1 MKYII
6 KEDKMNYLKIL
17 FSFPKSLYVNFHLFP
32 FKQAIK
38 LPLWVT
44 YNMKILISGGVVL
57 KGKAKPFMIRI
68 GFHECNECDSSDK
81 TVLRIDGK
89 LVFEGNAHIGKGSKL
104 IVYKG
109 GLLELGDNF
118 AISASTAISCRKH
131 IKFGKDIQF
140 SWDCLVMD
148 SDTHTILDEQG
159 YRMNPDKEIV
169 FEDKVWI
176 GNGCMIL
183 KGAHIP
189 DNCVIGARSVVA
201 GSKFEDHSIIVGNPA
216 KSVKKIGGFR
226 I

>member
-1 MKYII
+1 MKNYI
-6 KEDKMNYLKIL
+6 KLL
-17 FSFPKSLYVNFHLFP
+17 FAIPKTVYANFRLFP
-32 FKQAIK
+32 FKQAIR

-44 YNMKILISGGVVL
+44 YNTKLVLSGGAVL
-57 KGKAKPFMIRI
+57 KGKAKPFMIRV
-68 GFHECNECDSSDK
+68 GFHECNECNPTDK
-81 TVLRIDGK
+81 TVLRIDGQ
-89 LVFEGNAHIGKGSKL
+89 LVFEGEAHIGKGSKL

-118 AISASTAISCRKH
+118 AISASTVISCRKH

-159 YRMNPDKEIV
+159 NRMNPDKAIV
-169 FEDKVWI
+169 FADKVWI

-183 KGAHIP
+183 KGTHIS

-201 GSKFEDHSIIVGNPA
+201 GSKFDAHSIIVGNPA

>member
-1 MKYII
+1 MNIYIEKYMA
-6 KEDKMNYLKIL
+6 MNYSKII
-17 FSFPKSLYVNFHLFP
+17 FSLPKTIYANFRLFP
-32 FKQAIK
+32 FKTAIK

-44 YNMKILISGGVVL
+44 HNTKFAISGAIL

-68 GFHECNECDSSDK
+68 GFHECNECNPSDK

-89 LVFEGNAHIGKGSKL
+89 LVFEGEAHIGKGSKL

-109 GLLELGDNF
+109 GLLELGNNF
-118 AISASTAISCRKH
+118 AISASSVISCRKH
-131 IKFGKDIQF
+131 IKFGGDIQF
-140 SWDCLVMD
+140 SWECLVMD
-148 SDTHTILDEQG
+148 SDTHSIMDEAG
-159 YRMNPDKEIV
+159 NRINPDKEII

-183 KGAHIP
+183 KGAHVP

-201 GSKFEDHSIIVGNPA
+201 GSKFDDHTIIVGNPA
-216 KSVKKIGGFR
+216 KSVKKIEGFR